1 MKTAVIDQ
9 PKTAVTRQ
17 RIPKVLI
24 YEMRHGKPIYYRDY
38 RKVAVH
44 EKSLEEIMG
53 SSIFQA
59 QLIALIVIF
68 LGKTLDL
75 RQYVITTN
83 ELGFFYSKKSWR
95 ALDIAVFRRADIKAE
110 LHSATYVKIPPQIVI
125 EVDTKA
131 EVKEQGD
138 LFGYLTEKTE
148 DLLAAGV
155 EKVIWIL
162 TETRKVVV
170 AESNAPWLL
179 AKWSDSVLV
188 LDDLTMRIDQ
198 FLENVD

>member
-9 PKTAVTRQ
+9 PHTAATRQ
-17 RIPKVLI
+17 RIPKELI
-24 YEMRHGKPIYYRDY
+24 YEMRHGKAVYYRDY
-38 RKVAVH
+38 RKVAAH

-53 SSIFQA
+53 SSALQA
-59 QLIALIVIF
+59 ELIALIVGF
-68 LGKTLDL
+68 LVSKLDL
-75 RQYVITTN
+75 RQYVVMTN

-95 ALDIAVFRRADIKAE
+95 ALDIAIFRRSDIKAE
-110 LHSATYVKIPPQIVI
+110 LHSTTYVKTPPKIVI

-131 EVKEQGD
+131 EVKEHGD

-170 AESNAPWLL
+170 AEPNTPWLL
-179 AKWSDSVLV
+179 AKWSDSVLI
-188 LDDLTMRIDQ
+188 LDDLTIRIDQ
-198 FLENVD
+198 FMESVD